1 MRKLWRQRYFL
12 TTYQEENYREL
23 NSFLELEVLGVV
35 YELSCLEHLKA
46 VPPSVTHISFSLLVK
61 LDSHLSQNREQLKE
75 PSINYG

>member
-1 MRKLWRQRYFL
+1 M
-12 TTYQEENYREL
+12 
-23 NSFLELEVLGVV
+23 LGVV

-75 PSINYG
+75 LRLEKVSVMFQVCRL